1 MFSFISITS
10 VMVSLYS
17 NRTLAKTGGLLFS
30 EGKWRRN
37 GFREKGR
44 CVCGGGAGRSE
55 RRKKCGLDVMYER
68 RINF

>member
-1 MFSFISITS
+1 MFHFISIAI

-44 CVCGGGAGRSE
+44 WGGAGRSG